1 MREPRGAGQRRKLKY
16 IPTVVLGL
24 LMFLAISL
32 GLTKILLMPQ
42 DVEFFGK
49 YGFTNFLLILFG
61 AIQVIGGL
69 LLVFLKTRILGA
81 AIVAATFAISAVI
94 LILAGSVPATIA
106 TLVALGLLG
115 WTIRHTLATI

>member
-1 MREPRGAGQRRKLKY
+1 MKFF
-16 IPTVVLGL
+16 PTVVLGL
-24 LMFLAISL
+24 LVFLAISS

-61 AIQVIGGL
+61 AVQVIGGL
-69 LLVFLKTRILGA
+69 LLIFLKMRILGA
-81 AIVAATFAISAVI
+81 AIVAVTFATSAVI
-94 LILAGSVPATIA
+94 LILAGSVAATIA

-115 WTIRHTLATI
+115 WTIRHTLATK

>member
-1 MREPRGAGQRRKLKY
+1 MKY
-16 IPTVVLGL
+16 IPIVILGL
-24 LMFLAISL
+24 LVFLAISS

-49 YGFTNFLLILFG
+49 YGFTTFLLILFG
-61 AIQVIGGL
+61 ALQVIGGL

-81 AIVAATFAISAVI
+81 AIVAVTFSISAVV

-106 TLVALGLLG
+106 TLVTLGLLG
-115 WTIRHTLATI
+115 WTIRHTLATT